1 VSGQEKYYAVGIMML
16 QEYEDNSMVGARLVQ
31 DIQMRWMLATQ
42 ALDVPVQISDFRAG
56 PIATF
61 ERVEECPQQQQ
72 AKSVR
77 IRPGREDPRAH
88 IRRFQIRILQD
99 EIRTCGR
106 DRMHTMNCR
115 AEVQTAVKFLPCM
128 QTFEYCSYASII
140 VTLPPTL
147 GWP

>member
-1 VSGQEKYYAVGIMML
+1 MCCKNMKTTLWRVQHWCRIYRCDGCWQHRRWTFLFTSAISG
-16 QEYEDNSMVGARLVQ
+16 R
-31 DIQMRWMLATQ
+31 
-42 ALDVPVQISDFRAG
+42 VPEQLLNV
-56 PIATF
+56 
-61 ERVEECPQQQQ
+61 VEECPRQQQ

-106 DRMHTMNCR
+106 NRMHTMNCR
-115 AEVQTAVKFLPCM
+115 TEVQTAVKFLPCM

-140 VTLPPTL
+140 VTLPHTL